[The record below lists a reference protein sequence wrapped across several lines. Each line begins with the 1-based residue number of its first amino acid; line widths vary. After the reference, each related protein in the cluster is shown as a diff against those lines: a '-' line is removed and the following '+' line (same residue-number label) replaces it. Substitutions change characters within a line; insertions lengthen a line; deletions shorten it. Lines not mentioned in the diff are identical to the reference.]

1 MSRDVAQL
9 IKDALDDDVIY
20 PFFAVEMMFDSGPL
34 RLWTGL
40 GDLQYQGNTFT
51 GTGTLLSVSEISET
65 AELSVRGASL
75 SLSGIPSDIL
85 SYALTEDYQGRLCKI
100 YFGLFS
106 KGFLLLE
113 TGDFLL
119 AEDGSKIRF
128 ENILSDFV
136 NIFTGY
142 MDQMNI
148 EETGETASIELTVEN
163 KLIDLE
169 RPRVKRYTEK
179 YQKSV
184 FPDDKGF
191 DEVNDLQD
199 KVFVWGP

>member
-9 IKDALDDDVIY
+9 IKDALNDDVIY

-85 SYALTEDYQGRLCKI
+85 SYALTEDYQGRLCNI
-100 YFGLFS
+100 YFGLFDY
-106 KGFLLLE
+106 GFLLI
-113 TGDFLL
+113 
-119 AEDGSKIRF
+119 EDGDYLLDEDGNKI
-128 ENILSDFV
+128 
-136 NIFTGY
+136 
-142 MDQMNI
+142 
-148 EETGETASIELTVEN
+148 
-163 KLIDLE
+163 KLA
-169 RPRVKRYTEK
+169 
-179 YQKSV
+179 
-184 FPDDKGF
+184 G
-191 DEVNDLQD
+191 
-199 KVFVWGP
+199 